1 MNIENPN
8 VIPIVHNEAS
18 GNNIINLNPS
28 ILNQTSITYCLRR
41 FHNLIKPFL

>member
-1 MNIENPN
+1 MSFKIITMNIENTN

-28 ILNQTSITYCLRR
+28 ILN
-41 FHNLIKPFL
+41 KPL

>member
-18 GNNIINLNPS
+18 VNNMINLKAS
-28 ILNQTSITYCLRR
+28 ILNPTSIT
-41 FHNLIKPFL
+41 

>member
-18 GNNIINLNPS
+18 GINLINLKAS
-28 ILNQTSITYCLRR
+28 ILNSTSIT
-41 FHNLIKPFL
+41 